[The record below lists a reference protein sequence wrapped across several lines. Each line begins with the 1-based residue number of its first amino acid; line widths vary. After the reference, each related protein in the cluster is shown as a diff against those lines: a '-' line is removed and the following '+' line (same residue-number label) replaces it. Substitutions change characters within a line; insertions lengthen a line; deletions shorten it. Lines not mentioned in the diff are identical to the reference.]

1 MSRHDPKLDLTDSP
15 DRDDVQFLDDRL
27 YDFNVA
33 ATGIDDGRLLA
44 IFARDDAG
52 RVVGGLYGWTWG
64 GCCHVRTL
72 WVDESRRGQG
82 LGTRL
87 MTMAE
92 REARSRGATQMLL
105 DTHSFQ
111 APAFYHRLGFV
122 SVGAY
127 ADYPRGHR
135 QIFLQK
141 ALGAVAASART
152 PRGRSSGRRGSSR
165 AKRGR

>member
-1 MSRHDPKLDLTDSP
+1 MSPRHPKLELTDSP

-44 IFARDDAG
+44 IFARDGAG

-72 WVDESRRGQG
+72 WVEESRRGRG
-82 LGTRL
+82 LGTHL
-87 MTMAE
+87 MATAE
-92 REARSRGATQMLL
+92 REARLRGATQMVL

-111 APAFYHRLGFV
+111 APAFYRRLGFEIAG
-122 SVGAY
+122 SY
-127 ADYPRGHR
+127 ADYPRGHG
-135 QIFLQK
+135 QIFLRK
-141 ALGAVAASART
+141 ALGRSRASGRI
-152 PRGRSSGRRGSSR
+152 PRDRSSGKRRSSR
-165 AKRGR
+165 AERGR